1 MIKIDVDERKWEK
14 IKEEHSKWYEEKIL
28 PNIEKACKFLE
39 SKKNKDSSV
48 EIYLDLLKKIRDKG
62 GNFVVNEIKKSF
74 EYEKEE
80 EEFYKV
86 LFNKSFVKNLKKDL
100 KNNSKCYKYN
110 ILPKI
115 EKAYEFL
122 ESKKNKGNSVEKYL
136 YLLKKI
142 RDKGENFVVNEIK
155 NSFKDR
161 EEEKKFY
168 KVLFNKSFVKNLK
181 KDLKNNSKWYKE
193 NILPKIEET
202 CEFLKSKEDKSNS
215 LKEYLDKLEKIK
227 KEKKDFEIEKK
238 FDKDLIKRLKEIDL
252 PKEYLPNKL
261 FVYKEYLPN
270 KLFHYEKLYKGD
282 WNRHEL
288 LSLMGIEV
296 CPYCQRN
303 YISNYEGYEENNK
316 KTKTKKTTAHLDH
329 FYPKAHYPF
338 LALSLYNFIPSCQ
351 VCNSVFKKAKEVQNS
366 IYLYEE
372 GFDELGVKFK
382 TSKEAIYEILG
393 EKDSDFSIEIDCK
406 NIEDKEKENKVR
418 KSIDNLGLDRVYEK
432 SHNQYIQDLLYTVE
446 KYPENYL
453 EACGEMFEN
462 NKGKKE
468 QLKEYFKD
476 IVKEP
481 YRKRIENGEPLAKLT
496 KDILEEF
503 DIKI

>member
-1 MIKIDVDERKWEK
+1 MIKIDVEK
-14 IKEEHSKWYEEKIL
+14 INNWDIIKEKHSEWYKENIL
-28 PNIEKACKFLE
+28 PKIEKACKFLE
-39 SKKNKDSSV
+39 SKKNKGSSV
-48 EIYLDLLKKIRDKG
+48 EKYLYLLKKIRDKG
-62 GNFVVNEIKKSF
+62 GNFVLNEIKKSF

-100 KNNSKCYKYN
+100 KNDSKCYKYN

-261 FVYKEYLPN
+261 F
-270 KLFHYEKLYKGD
+270 HYEKLYKGD

-393 EKDSDFSIEIDCK
+393 EKNSDFSVEIDCK
-406 NIEDKEKENKVR
+406 NIEDKEKKDKVEN
-418 KSIDNLGLDRVYEK
+418 SIGNLGLDRVYKK
-432 SHNQYIQDLLYTVE
+432 SHNQYIQDLLYTIE

-462 NKGKKE
+462 DNDKKK
-468 QLKEYFKD
+468 QLEGYFKD